1 MIELTFM
8 RELILIEQ
16 VHQKSVMFVT
26 ISISQILVL
35 RSNQMSAMDAM
46 IY

>member
-26 ISISQILVL
+26 VSISQILVL

>member
-35 RSNQMSAMDAM
+35 KSNQMSAMDAM

>member
-16 VHQKSVMFVT
+16 VYQKSMMFVT

>member
-16 VHQKSVMFVT
+16 VYQKSVMFVT